1 MENNSIQQKNLAQSL
16 QTDTLQ
22 QAITRY
28 GDNYMAFL
36 RKFPAPAKRK
46 DYIRSVYDAVS
57 REGMSL
63 NSIDAYFGE
72 GASVTWLKLMLT
84 DLLKYLGAFDITTVG
99 QIKGTAWR
107 MRLLCAN
114 MTPSELTYF
123 FMSFS
128 VGDYGKLYAGRSVN
142 PQDILIGLKG
152 FKDNVFEQREI
163 YEDAK
168 QQRKREEEY
177 EESKKNAVSYEE
189 YCRMNGKDIKK
200 SPLEKLKSKLEKESK
215 VTLMAYVN
223 KMA

>member
-1 MENNSIQQKNLAQSL
+1 MENNSRQQTNLAQYL
-16 QTDTLQ
+16 QTDTIQ
-22 QAITRY
+22 QAITQY
-28 GDNYMAFL
+28 GDGYMAFL

-63 NSIDAYFGE
+63 NGIDNHFGE
-72 GASVTWLKLMLT
+72 GASLTWLKLMLT
-84 DLLKYLGAFDITTVG
+84 DLLKYLGAFDITTVS
-99 QIKGTAWR
+99 QIKGTAGR

-152 FKDNVFEQREI
+152 FKANVFEQRAI

-177 EESKKNAVSYEE
+177 EQYKKDSIGYDEWKKLRGIEE
-189 YCRMNGKDIKK
+189 GVLEKIKK
-200 SPLEKLKSKLEKESK
+200 HFEENKNEKK
-215 VTLMAYVN
+215 
-223 KMA
+223 

>member
-99 QIKGTAWR
+99 QIKGTAGR

-215 VTLMAYVN
+215 RN
-223 KMA
+223 INGIRK

>member
-1 MENNSIQQKNLAQSL
+1 MENNSITQTNLVQSL
-16 QTDTLQ
+16 QNDTLQ
-22 QAITRY
+22 QSITQY
-28 GDNYMAFL
+28 GDGYMAFL

-63 NSIDAYFGE
+63 NSIDDYFGE
-72 GASVTWLKLMLT
+72 GASLTWLKLMLT
-84 DLLKYLGAFDITTVG
+84 DLLKYLGAFDITTVS
-99 QIKGTAWR
+99 QIKGTAGR

-142 PQDILIGLKG
+142 PQDILIGLKE
-152 FKDNVFEQREI
+152 FKANVFEQRGI

-177 EESKKNAVSYEE
+177 EQYKKDSIGYDEWKKLRGIEE
-189 YCRMNGKDIKK
+189 GVLEKIKK
-200 SPLEKLKSKLEKESK
+200 HFEENKNEKK
-215 VTLMAYVN
+215 
-223 KMA
+223 

>member
-1 MENNSIQQKNLAQSL
+1 MENNSIPQTNLAQSL

-22 QAITRY
+22 QAITKY
-28 GDNYMAFL
+28 GDGYMSFL

-46 DYIRSVYDAVS
+46 DYIMSVYDAVS

-72 GASVTWLKLMLT
+72 GASLTWLKLMLT
-84 DLLKYLGAFDITTVG
+84 DLLKYLGAFDITTVS
-99 QIKGTAWR
+99 QIKGTAGR

-142 PQDILIGLKG
+142 PQDILIGLKE
-152 FKDNVFEQREI
+152 FKANVFEQRAI

-177 EESKKNAVSYEE
+177 EQYKKDSIGYDEWKELRGIEE
-189 YCRMNGKDIKK
+189 GVLEKIKK
-200 SPLEKLKSKLEKESK
+200 HFEENKNEKK
-215 VTLMAYVN
+215 
-223 KMA
+223 

>member
-1 MENNSIQQKNLAQSL
+1 MEKNIIPQTNLAQSL

-22 QAITRY
+22 HAITQY
-28 GDNYMAFL
+28 GDGYMDFL
-36 RKFPAPAKRK
+36 RKFPAPEKRK

-63 NSIDAYFGE
+63 KSIDAYFGE
-72 GASVTWLKLMLT
+72 GASLTWLKLMLT
-84 DLLKYLGAFDITTVG
+84 DLLKYLGAFDITTVS
-99 QIKGTAWR
+99 QIKGTAGR

-142 PQDILIGLKG
+142 PQDILIGLKE
-152 FKDNVFEQREI
+152 FKANVFEQRAI

-177 EESKKNAVSYEE
+177 EQYKKDSIGYDEWKKLRGIEE
-189 YCRMNGKDIKK
+189 GVLEKIKK
-200 SPLEKLKSKLEKESK
+200 HFEENKNEKK
-215 VTLMAYVN
+215 
-223 KMA
+223 

>member
-1 MENNSIQQKNLAQSL
+1 MENNSIPQTNLAQSL

-22 QAITRY
+22 QAITQY
-28 GDNYMAFL
+28 GDGYMAFL

-63 NSIDAYFGE
+63 KSIDAYFGE
-72 GASVTWLKLMLT
+72 GASLTWLKLMLT
-84 DLLKYLGAFDITTVG
+84 DLLKYLGAFDITTVS
-99 QIKGTAWR
+99 QIKGTAGR
-107 MRLLCAN
+107 MMLLCAN
-114 MTPSELTYF
+114 MKPSELTYF

-142 PQDILIGLKG
+142 PQDILIGLKE
-152 FKDNVFEQREI
+152 FKANVFEQRAI

-177 EESKKNAVSYEE
+177 EQYKKDSIGYDEWKKLRGIEE
-189 YCRMNGKDIKK
+189 GVLEKIKK
-200 SPLEKLKSKLEKESK
+200 HFEENKNEKK
-215 VTLMAYVN
+215 
-223 KMA
+223 

>member
-1 MENNSIQQKNLAQSL
+1 MENNSITQTNLVQSL

-22 QAITRY
+22 QAITQY
-28 GDNYMAFL
+28 GDGYMAFL

-63 NSIDAYFGE
+63 NSIDNYFGE
-72 GASVTWLKLMLT
+72 GASLTWLKLMLT
-84 DLLKYLGAFDITTVG
+84 DLLKYLGAFDITTVS
-99 QIKGTAWR
+99 QIKGTAGR

-152 FKDNVFEQREI
+152 FKANVFEQRAI
-163 YEDAK
+163 YEEAK

-177 EESKKNAVSYEE
+177 EQYKKDSIGYDEWKKLRGIEE
-189 YCRMNGKDIKK
+189 GVLEKIKK
-200 SPLEKLKSKLEKESK
+200 HFEENKNEKK
-215 VTLMAYVN
+215 
-223 KMA
+223 

>member
-1 MENNSIQQKNLAQSL
+1 MEKNSIPQTNLAQSL

-22 QAITRY
+22 QAITQY
-28 GDNYMAFL
+28 GDGYMAFL

-63 NSIDAYFGE
+63 KSIDAYFGE
-72 GASVTWLKLMLT
+72 GASLTWLKLMLT
-84 DLLKYLGAFDITTVG
+84 DLLKYLGAFDITTVS
-99 QIKGTAWR
+99 QIKGTAER

-142 PQDILIGLKG
+142 PQDILIGLKE
-152 FKDNVFEQREI
+152 FKANVFEQRAI

-177 EESKKNAVSYEE
+177 EQYKKDSIGYDEWKKLRGIEE
-189 YCRMNGKDIKK
+189 GVLEKIKK
-200 SPLEKLKSKLEKESK
+200 HFEE
-215 VTLMAYVN
+215 N
-223 KMA
+223 KN

>member
-1 MENNSIQQKNLAQSL
+1 MENNSITQTNLAQSL

-22 QAITRY
+22 QAITQY
-28 GDNYMAFL
+28 GDGYMAFL

-84 DLLKYLGAFDITTVG
+84 DLLKYLGAFDITTVS
-99 QIKGTAWR
+99 QIKGTAGR

-142 PQDILIGLKG
+142 PQDILIGLKE
-152 FKDNVFEQREI
+152 FRAKVFEQRAV

-168 QQRKREEEY
+168 LQRKREEEY
-177 EESKKNAVSYEE
+177 EQYKKNSIGYDEWKKLRGIEE
-189 YCRMNGKDIKK
+189 GVFEKIQKHFEENKNEKK
-200 SPLEKLKSKLEKESK
+200 
-215 VTLMAYVN
+215 
-223 KMA
+223 

>member
-1 MENNSIQQKNLAQSL
+1 MEKNSIPQTNLAQSL

-22 QAITRY
+22 QAITQY
-28 GDNYMAFL
+28 GDGYMAFL

-63 NSIDAYFGE
+63 KSIDAYFGE
-72 GASVTWLKLMLT
+72 GASLTWLKLILT
-84 DLLKYLGAFDITTVG
+84 DLLKYLGAFDITTVS
-99 QIKGTAWR
+99 QIKGTAGR

-142 PQDILIGLKG
+142 PQDILIGLKE
-152 FKDNVFEQREI
+152 FKANVFEQRAI

-177 EESKKNAVSYEE
+177 EQYKKDSIGYDEWKKLRGIEE
-189 YCRMNGKDIKK
+189 GVLEKIKK
-200 SPLEKLKSKLEKESK
+200 HFEENKNEKK
-215 VTLMAYVN
+215 
-223 KMA
+223 

>member
-22 QAITRY
+22 QAITQY
-28 GDNYMAFL
+28 GDGYMAFL
-36 RKFPAPAKRK
+36 RKFPAPAKMK

-84 DLLKYLGAFDITTVG
+84 DLLKYLGAFDITTVS
-99 QIKGTAWR
+99 QIKGTAGR

-128 VGDYGKLYAGRSVN
+128 VGDYGKLYSGRSVN
-142 PQDILIGLKG
+142 PQDILIGLKE
-152 FKDNVFEQREI
+152 FREKVFEQRAV

-168 QQRKREEEY
+168 LQRKREEEY
-177 EESKKNAVSYEE
+177 EQYKKNSIGYDEWKKLRGIEE
-189 YCRMNGKDIKK
+189 GVLEKIKK
-200 SPLEKLKSKLEKESK
+200 HFEENKNEKK
-215 VTLMAYVN
+215 
-223 KMA
+223 

>member
-1 MENNSIQQKNLAQSL
+1 MGNNSIPQTNLAQSL

-22 QAITRY
+22 QAITQY

-63 NSIDAYFGE
+63 NSIDDYFGE

-84 DLLKYLGAFDITTVG
+84 DLLKYLGAFDITTVS
-99 QIKGTAWR
+99 QIKGTAGR

-142 PQDILIGLKG
+142 PQDILIGLKE
-152 FKDNVFEQREI
+152 FRAKVFEQRAV

-168 QQRKREEEY
+168 LQRKREEEY
-177 EESKKNAVSYEE
+177 EQHKKDSIGYDEWKKLRGIEE
-189 YCRMNGKDIKK
+189 GVFEKIQKHFEGNKDDN
-200 SPLEKLKSKLEKESK
+200 EK
-215 VTLMAYVN
+215 
-223 KMA
+223 

>member
-1 MENNSIQQKNLAQSL
+1 
-16 QTDTLQ
+16 
-22 QAITRY
+22 
-28 GDNYMAFL
+28 MAFL

-72 GASVTWLKLMLT
+72 GASLTWLKLMLT
-84 DLLKYLGAFDITTVG
+84 DLLKYLGAFDITTVS
-99 QIKGTAWR
+99 QIKGTAGR

-152 FKDNVFEQREI
+152 FKANVFEQRAI

-177 EESKKNAVSYEE
+177 EQYKKDSIGYDEWKKLRGIEE
-189 YCRMNGKDIKK
+189 GVFEKIQKHFEGNKNEKK
-200 SPLEKLKSKLEKESK
+200 
-215 VTLMAYVN
+215 
-223 KMA
+223 

>member
-1 MENNSIQQKNLAQSL
+1 MENNSIPQKNLAQSL

-22 QAITRY
+22 QAITQY
-28 GDNYMAFL
+28 GDGYMAFL

-72 GASVTWLKLMLT
+72 GASLTWLKLMLT
-84 DLLKYLGAFDITTVG
+84 DLLKYLGAFDITTVS
-99 QIKGTAWR
+99 QIKGTAGR

-142 PQDILIGLKG
+142 PQDILIGLKE
-152 FKDNVFEQREI
+152 FRAKVFEQRAV

-168 QQRKREEEY
+168 LQRKREEEY
-177 EESKKNAVSYEE
+177 EQYKKDSIGYDEWKKLRGIEE
-189 YCRMNGKDIKK
+189 GVLEKIKK
-200 SPLEKLKSKLEKESK
+200 HFEENKNEKK
-215 VTLMAYVN
+215 
-223 KMA
+223 

>member
-1 MENNSIQQKNLAQSL
+1 MEKNSIPQTNLAQSL

-22 QAITRY
+22 QAITQY
-28 GDNYMAFL
+28 GDGYMAFL

-63 NSIDAYFGE
+63 KSIDAYFGE
-72 GASVTWLKLMLT
+72 GASLTWLKLMLT
-84 DLLKYLGAFDITTVG
+84 DLLKYLGAFDITTVS
-99 QIKGTAWR
+99 QIKGTAER

-142 PQDILIGLKG
+142 PQDILIGLKE
-152 FKDNVFEQREI
+152 FKANVFEQRAI
-163 YEDAK
+163 YDDAK

-177 EESKKNAVSYEE
+177 EQYKKDSIGYDEWKKLRGIEE
-189 YCRMNGKDIKK
+189 GVLEKIKK
-200 SPLEKLKSKLEKESK
+200 HFEENKNEKK
-215 VTLMAYVN
+215 
-223 KMA
+223 

>member
-1 MENNSIQQKNLAQSL
+1 MEKNSIPQTNLAQSL

-22 QAITRY
+22 HAITQY
-28 GDNYMAFL
+28 GDGYMAFL

-63 NSIDAYFGE
+63 KSIDAYFGE
-72 GASVTWLKLMLT
+72 GASLTWLKLMLT
-84 DLLKYLGAFDITTVG
+84 DLLKYLGAFDITTVS
-99 QIKGTAWR
+99 QIKGTAGR

-142 PQDILIGLKG
+142 PQDILIGLKE
-152 FKDNVFEQREI
+152 FKANVFEQRAI

-177 EESKKNAVSYEE
+177 EQYKKDSIGYDEWKKLRGIEE
-189 YCRMNGKDIKK
+189 GVLEKIKK
-200 SPLEKLKSKLEKESK
+200 HFEENKNEKK
-215 VTLMAYVN
+215 
-223 KMA
+223 

>member
-1 MENNSIQQKNLAQSL
+1 MEKNSIPQTNLAQSL

-22 QAITRY
+22 QAITQY
-28 GDNYMAFL
+28 GDGYMAFL

-63 NSIDAYFGE
+63 KSIDAYFGE
-72 GASVTWLKLMLT
+72 GASLTWLKLMLT
-84 DLLKYLGAFDITTVG
+84 DLLKYLGAFDITTVS
-99 QIKGTAWR
+99 QIKGTAER

-114 MTPSELTYF
+114 MTPSELTFF

-142 PQDILIGLKG
+142 PQDILIGLKE
-152 FKDNVFEQREI
+152 FKANVFEQRAI

-177 EESKKNAVSYEE
+177 EQYKKDSIGYDEWKKLRGIEE
-189 YCRMNGKDIKK
+189 GVLEKIKK
-200 SPLEKLKSKLEKESK
+200 HFEENKNEKK
-215 VTLMAYVN
+215 
-223 KMA
+223 

>member
-1 MENNSIQQKNLAQSL
+1 MEKNSIPQTNLAQSL

-22 QAITRY
+22 QAITQY
-28 GDNYMAFL
+28 GDGYMAFL

-63 NSIDAYFGE
+63 KSIDAYFGE
-72 GASVTWLKLMLT
+72 GASLTWLKLMLT
-84 DLLKYLGAFDITTVG
+84 DLLKYLGAFDITTVS
-99 QIKGTAWR
+99 QIKGTAGR

-142 PQDILIGLKG
+142 PQDILIGLKE
-152 FKDNVFEQREI
+152 FKANDFEQRAI

-177 EESKKNAVSYEE
+177 EQYKKDSIGYDEWKKLRGIEE
-189 YCRMNGKDIKK
+189 GVLEKIKK
-200 SPLEKLKSKLEKESK
+200 HFEE
-215 VTLMAYVN
+215 N
-223 KMA
+223 KK

>member
-1 MENNSIQQKNLAQSL
+1 MEKNSIPQTNLAQSL

-22 QAITRY
+22 QAITQY
-28 GDNYMAFL
+28 GDGYMAFL

-63 NSIDAYFGE
+63 KSIDAYYGE
-72 GASVTWLKLMLT
+72 GASLTWLKLMLT
-84 DLLKYLGAFDITTVG
+84 DLLKYLGAFDITTVS
-99 QIKGTAWR
+99 QIKGTAER

-142 PQDILIGLKG
+142 PQDILIGLKE
-152 FKDNVFEQREI
+152 FKANVFEQRAI

-177 EESKKNAVSYEE
+177 EQYKKDSIGYDEWKKLRGIEE
-189 YCRMNGKDIKK
+189 GVLEKIKK
-200 SPLEKLKSKLEKESK
+200 HFEENKNEKK
-215 VTLMAYVN
+215 
-223 KMA
+223 

>member
-1 MENNSIQQKNLAQSL
+1 MENNSITQTNLAKSL

-22 QAITRY
+22 QAITQY
-28 GDNYMAFL
+28 GDGYMAFL

-46 DYIRSVYDAVS
+46 DYISSVYDAVS

-72 GASVTWLKLMLT
+72 GASLTWLKLMLT
-84 DLLKYLGAFDITTVG
+84 DLLKFLGAFDITTVS
-99 QIKGTAWR
+99 QIKGTAGR

-152 FKDNVFEQREI
+152 FKANVFEQRAI

-177 EESKKNAVSYEE
+177 EQYKKDSIGYDEWKKLRGIEE
-189 YCRMNGKDIKK
+189 GVLEKIKK
-200 SPLEKLKSKLEKESK
+200 HFEE
-215 VTLMAYVN
+215 N
-223 KMA
+223 KNDKK

>member
-1 MENNSIQQKNLAQSL
+1 MEKNSIPQTNLAQSL

-22 QAITRY
+22 QAITQY
-28 GDNYMAFL
+28 GDGYMAFL

-63 NSIDAYFGE
+63 KSIDAYFGE
-72 GASVTWLKLMLT
+72 GASLTWLKLMLT
-84 DLLKYLGAFDITTVG
+84 DLLKYLGAFDITTVS
-99 QIKGTAWR
+99 QIKGTAGR

-142 PQDILIGLKG
+142 PQDILIRLKE
-152 FKDNVFEQREI
+152 FKANVFEQRAI

-177 EESKKNAVSYEE
+177 EQYKKDSIGYDEWKKLRGIEE
-189 YCRMNGKDIKK
+189 GVLEKIKK
-200 SPLEKLKSKLEKESK
+200 HFEENKNEKK
-215 VTLMAYVN
+215 
-223 KMA
+223 

>member
-1 MENNSIQQKNLAQSL
+1 MEKNSIPQTNLAQSL

-22 QAITRY
+22 QAITQY
-28 GDNYMAFL
+28 GDGYMAFL

-63 NSIDAYFGE
+63 KSIDAYFGE
-72 GASVTWLKLMLT
+72 GASLTWLKLMLT
-84 DLLKYLGAFDITTVG
+84 DLLKYLGAFDITTVS
-99 QIKGTAWR
+99 QIKGTAER

-142 PQDILIGLKG
+142 PQDILIGLKE
-152 FKDNVFEQREI
+152 FKANVFEQRAI

-177 EESKKNAVSYEE
+177 EQYKKDSIGYDEWKKLRGIEE
-189 YCRMNGKDIKK
+189 GVLEKIKK
-200 SPLEKLKSKLEKESK
+200 HFE
-215 VTLMAYVN
+215 VVV
-223 KMA
+223 

>member
-1 MENNSIQQKNLAQSL
+1 MEKNSIPQTNLAQSL

-22 QAITRY
+22 QAITQY
-28 GDNYMAFL
+28 GDGYMAFL

-63 NSIDAYFGE
+63 KSIDAYFGE
-72 GASVTWLKLMLT
+72 GASLTWLKLMLT
-84 DLLKYLGAFDITTVG
+84 DLLKYLGAFDITTVS
-99 QIKGTAWR
+99 QIKGTAER

-142 PQDILIGLKG
+142 PQDILIGLKE
-152 FKDNVFEQREI
+152 FKANVFEQRAI

-168 QQRKREEEY
+168 QQRNREEEY
-177 EESKKNAVSYEE
+177 EQYKKDSIGYDEWKKLRGIEE
-189 YCRMNGKDIKK
+189 GVLEKIKK
-200 SPLEKLKSKLEKESK
+200 HFEENKNEKK
-215 VTLMAYVN
+215 
-223 KMA
+223 

>member
-1 MENNSIQQKNLAQSL
+1 MENNSIQQTNLAKSL

-22 QAITRY
+22 QAITQY
-28 GDNYMAFL
+28 GYGYMAFL

-72 GASVTWLKLMLT
+72 GASLTWLKLMLT
-84 DLLKYLGAFDITTVG
+84 DLLKYLGAFDITTVS
-99 QIKGTAWR
+99 QIKGTAGR

-142 PQDILIGLKG
+142 PQDILIGLKE
-152 FKDNVFEQREI
+152 FKANVFEQRGI

-177 EESKKNAVSYEE
+177 EQYKKDSIGYDEWKKLRGIEE
-189 YCRMNGKDIKK
+189 GVLEKIKK
-200 SPLEKLKSKLEKESK
+200 HFEENKNEKK
-215 VTLMAYVN
+215 
-223 KMA
+223 

>member
-1 MENNSIQQKNLAQSL
+1 MENNSITQTNLVQSL
-16 QTDTLQ
+16 QNDTLQ
-22 QAITRY
+22 QAITQY
-28 GDNYMAFL
+28 GDGYMAFL

-84 DLLKYLGAFDITTVG
+84 DLLKYLGAFDITTVS
-99 QIKGTAWR
+99 QIKGTAGR

-142 PQDILIGLKG
+142 PQDILIGLKE
-152 FKDNVFEQREI
+152 FKANVFEQRGI

-177 EESKKNAVSYEE
+177 EQYKKDSIGYDDWKKLRGIEE
-189 YCRMNGKDIKK
+189 GVLDKIKK
-200 SPLEKLKSKLEKESK
+200 HFEENKNEKK
-215 VTLMAYVN
+215 
-223 KMA
+223 

>member
-1 MENNSIQQKNLAQSL
+1 MEKNSIPQTNLAQSL

-22 QAITRY
+22 QAITQY
-28 GDNYMAFL
+28 GDGYMAFL

-63 NSIDAYFGE
+63 KSIDAYFGE
-72 GASVTWLKLMLT
+72 GASLTWLKLMLT
-84 DLLKYLGAFDITTVG
+84 DLLKYLGAFDITTVS
-99 QIKGTAWR
+99 QIKGTAER

-128 VGDYGKLYAGRSVN
+128 IGDYGKLYAGRSVN
-142 PQDILIGLKG
+142 PQDILIGLKE
-152 FKDNVFEQREI
+152 FKANVFEQRAI

-177 EESKKNAVSYEE
+177 EQYKKDSIGYDEWKKLRGIEE
-189 YCRMNGKDIKK
+189 GVLEKIKK
-200 SPLEKLKSKLEKESK
+200 HFEENKNEKK
-215 VTLMAYVN
+215 
-223 KMA
+223 

>member
-1 MENNSIQQKNLAQSL
+1 MENNSISQKNLAQSL

-22 QAITRY
+22 QAITQY
-28 GDNYMAFL
+28 GDGYMAFL

-72 GASVTWLKLMLT
+72 GASLTWLKLMLT
-84 DLLKYLGAFDITTVG
+84 DLLKYLGAFDITTVS
-99 QIKGTAWR
+99 QIKGTAGR

-152 FKDNVFEQREI
+152 FKANVFEQRAI

-168 QQRKREEEY
+168 QQRKPEEEY
-177 EESKKNAVSYEE
+177 EQYKEDSIGYDEWKKLRGIEE
-189 YCRMNGKDIKK
+189 GVFEKIQKHFEGNKNEKK
-200 SPLEKLKSKLEKESK
+200 
-215 VTLMAYVN
+215 
-223 KMA
+223 

>member
-1 MENNSIQQKNLAQSL
+1 MENNSITQTNLAQSL

-22 QAITRY
+22 QAITQY
-28 GDNYMAFL
+28 GDGYMAFL

-72 GASVTWLKLMLT
+72 GASLTWLKLMLT
-84 DLLKYLGAFDITTVG
+84 DLLKYLGAFDITTVS
-99 QIKGTAWR
+99 QIKGTAGR

-142 PQDILIGLKG
+142 PQDILIGLKE
-152 FKDNVFEQREI
+152 FRAKVFEQRAV

-168 QQRKREEEY
+168 LQRKREEEY
-177 EESKKNAVSYEE
+177 EQYKKDSIGYDEWKKLRGIEE
-189 YCRMNGKDIKK
+189 GVFEKIQKHFEENKNEKK
-200 SPLEKLKSKLEKESK
+200 
-215 VTLMAYVN
+215 
-223 KMA
+223 

>member
-1 MENNSIQQKNLAQSL
+1 MENNSIPQTNLAQSL

-22 QAITRY
+22 QAITQY
-28 GDNYMAFL
+28 GDGYMAFL

-84 DLLKYLGAFDITTVG
+84 DLLKYLGAFDITTVS
-99 QIKGTAWR
+99 QIKGTAGL

-152 FKDNVFEQREI
+152 FKANVFEQRAI

-177 EESKKNAVSYEE
+177 EQYKKDSIGYDEWKKLRGIEE
-189 YCRMNGKDIKK
+189 GVFEKIQKHFEENKNEKK
-200 SPLEKLKSKLEKESK
+200 
-215 VTLMAYVN
+215 
-223 KMA
+223 

>member
-1 MENNSIQQKNLAQSL
+1 MEKNSIPQTNLAQSL

-22 QAITRY
+22 QAITQY
-28 GDNYMAFL
+28 GDGYMAFL

-63 NSIDAYFGE
+63 KSIDAYFGE
-72 GASVTWLKLMLT
+72 GASLKWLKLMLT
-84 DLLKYLGAFDITTVG
+84 DLLKYLGAFDITTVS
-99 QIKGTAWR
+99 QIKGTAGR

-142 PQDILIGLKG
+142 PQDILIGLKE
-152 FKDNVFEQREI
+152 FKANVFEQRAI

-177 EESKKNAVSYEE
+177 EQYKKDSIGYDEWKKLRGIEE
-189 YCRMNGKDIKK
+189 GVLEKIKK
-200 SPLEKLKSKLEKESK
+200 HFEENKNEKK
-215 VTLMAYVN
+215 
-223 KMA
+223 

>member
-1 MENNSIQQKNLAQSL
+1 MENNSTPQTNLAQSL

-22 QAITRY
+22 QAITQY
-28 GDNYMAFL
+28 GDGYMAFL

-63 NSIDAYFGE
+63 NSIDEYFGE

-84 DLLKYLGAFDITTVG
+84 DLLKYLGAFDIATVG
-99 QIKGTAWR
+99 QIKGTAGR
-107 MRLLCAN
+107 MRLLCAS

-128 VGDYGKLYAGRSVN
+128 VGDYGKLYSGRSVN
-142 PQDILIGLKG
+142 PQDILIGLKE
-152 FKDNVFEQREI
+152 FRAKVFEQRAV

-177 EESKKNAVSYEE
+177 EQYKKDSIGYDEWKKLRGIEE
-189 YCRMNGKDIKK
+189 GVFEKIQKHFEGNKDDNKK
-200 SPLEKLKSKLEKESK
+200 
-215 VTLMAYVN
+215 
-223 KMA
+223 

>member
-1 MENNSIQQKNLAQSL
+1 MEKNSIPQTNLAQSL

-22 QAITRY
+22 QAITQY
-28 GDNYMAFL
+28 GDGYMSFL

-63 NSIDAYFGE
+63 KSIDAYFGE
-72 GASVTWLKLMLT
+72 GASLTWLKLMLT
-84 DLLKYLGAFDITTVG
+84 DLLKYLGAFDITTVS
-99 QIKGTAWR
+99 QIKGTAER

-142 PQDILIGLKG
+142 PQDILIGLKE
-152 FKDNVFEQREI
+152 FKANVFEQRAI

-177 EESKKNAVSYEE
+177 EQYKKNSIGYDEWKKLRGIEE
-189 YCRMNGKDIKK
+189 GVLEKIKK
-200 SPLEKLKSKLEKESK
+200 HFEENKNEKK
-215 VTLMAYVN
+215 
-223 KMA
+223 

>member
-1 MENNSIQQKNLAQSL
+1 MENNSIPQTNLAQSL

-22 QAITRY
+22 QAITQY
-28 GDNYMAFL
+28 GDEYMAFL

-63 NSIDAYFGE
+63 KSIDAYFGE
-72 GASVTWLKLMLT
+72 GASLTWLKLMLT
-84 DLLKYLGAFDITTVG
+84 DLLKYLGAFDITTVS
-99 QIKGTAWR
+99 QIKGTAGR
-107 MRLLCAN
+107 IRLLCAN

-142 PQDILIGLKG
+142 PQDILIGLKE
-152 FKDNVFEQREI
+152 FKANVFEQRAI

-177 EESKKNAVSYEE
+177 EQYKKDSIGYDEWKKLRGIEE
-189 YCRMNGKDIKK
+189 GVLEKIKK
-200 SPLEKLKSKLEKESK
+200 HFEENKNEKK
-215 VTLMAYVN
+215 
-223 KMA
+223 

>member
-1 MENNSIQQKNLAQSL
+1 MESNSIPQTNLAQSL

-22 QAITRY
+22 QAITQY
-28 GDNYMAFL
+28 GDGYMAFL

-63 NSIDAYFGE
+63 NSIDEYFGE

-84 DLLKYLGAFDITTVG
+84 DLLKYLGAFDIATVG
-99 QIKGTAWR
+99 QIKGTAGR

-142 PQDILIGLKG
+142 PQDILIGLKE
-152 FKDNVFEQREI
+152 FRSKVFEQRAI
-163 YEDAK
+163 YEEAK

-177 EESKKNAVSYEE
+177 EQYKKDSIGYDEWKKLRGIEE
-189 YCRMNGKDIKK
+189 GVFEKIKK
-200 SPLEKLKSKLEKESK
+200 HFER
-215 VTLMAYVN
+215 N
-223 KMA
+223 KDDNKK

>member
-1 MENNSIQQKNLAQSL
+1 MENNSIPQTNLAQSL

-22 QAITRY
+22 QAITQY
-28 GDNYMAFL
+28 GDGYMAFL
-36 RKFPAPAKRK
+36 MKFPAPAKRK

-72 GASVTWLKLMLT
+72 GASLTWLKLMLT
-84 DLLKYLGAFDITTVG
+84 DLLKYLGAFDITTVS
-99 QIKGTAWR
+99 QIKGTAGR

-142 PQDILIGLKG
+142 PQDILIGLKE
-152 FKDNVFEQREI
+152 FRAKVFEQRAV

-168 QQRKREEEY
+168 LQRKREEEY
-177 EESKKNAVSYEE
+177 EQYKKNSIGYDEWKKLRGIEE
-189 YCRMNGKDIKK
+189 GVFEKIQKHFEENKNEKK
-200 SPLEKLKSKLEKESK
+200 
-215 VTLMAYVN
+215 
-223 KMA
+223 

>member
-1 MENNSIQQKNLAQSL
+1 MEKNSIPQTNLAQSL

-22 QAITRY
+22 QAITQY
-28 GDNYMAFL
+28 GDGYMAFL

-63 NSIDAYFGE
+63 KSIDAYFGE
-72 GASVTWLKLMLT
+72 GASLTWLKLMLT
-84 DLLKYLGAFDITTVG
+84 DLLKYLGAFDITTVS
-99 QIKGTAWR
+99 QIKGTAGR
-107 MRLLCAN
+107 MMLLCAN

-142 PQDILIGLKG
+142 PQDILIGLKE
-152 FKDNVFEQREI
+152 FKANVFEQRAI

-177 EESKKNAVSYEE
+177 EQYKKDSIGYDEWKKLRGIEE
-189 YCRMNGKDIKK
+189 GVLEKIKK
-200 SPLEKLKSKLEKESK
+200 HFEENKNEKK
-215 VTLMAYVN
+215 
-223 KMA
+223 